1 MEVLYMNKPHF
12 IIKNNMN
19 KSSSTNTYMKDI
31 LTPSVLQDVCYR
43 ITGQNDYNV
52 DFVDNSYEDDCLSKS
67 YNKGRLAT
75 LTYEGKNAFISF
87 SETEIEGRDSAVQSI
102 PTAFNIFYQS
112 EAENKE
118 LYYYFLG
125 SGSKFETDYL
135 ISFYRQMK
143 TIGFTFLNPEVLTSS
158 INSFISIE
166 DLIFS
171 KRITAGKNNS
181 NNSSYVT
188 KEKSKEIEVYG
199 KTYGANKYDAAML
212 SFTSTIL
219 AKKNNQ
225 HITLYEILDGNL
237 KHMPKSSLETLELM
251 GNTDVISTNLE
262 FEKNQFETNN
272 SLRSPRYKVNLLDRI
287 GIKHCPLCH
296 CEIPE
301 IIQGAHVW
309 PVSQIKKQ
317 PLTYEEQFFHAISG
331 ENGIWL
337 CENHHKLF
345 DENIIRFDNQG
356 KLLIHTSDAD
366 EKNFILKITEES
378 ALPDYYYSDQFFK
391 YLELRNMA
399 I

>member
-1 MEVLYMNKPHF
+1 M
-12 IIKNNMN
+12 
-19 KSSSTNTYMKDI
+19 
-31 LTPSVLQDVCYR
+31 
-43 ITGQNDYNV
+43 
-52 DFVDNSYEDDCLSKS
+52 
-67 YNKGRLAT
+67 
-75 LTYEGKNAFISF
+75 
-87 SETEIEGRDSAVQSI
+87 
-102 PTAFNIFYQS
+102 
-112 EAENKE
+112 
-118 LYYYFLG
+118 
-125 SGSKFETDYL
+125 
-135 ISFYRQMK
+135 
-143 TIGFTFLNPEVLTSS
+143 

-171 KRITAGKNNS
+171 KRATAGKNIS

-212 SFTSTIL
+212 SFTSAIL

-225 HITLYEILDGNL
+225 HVTLYEILDGNL
-237 KHMPKSSLETLELM
+237 KHMPKPSLETLGLM

-309 PVSQIKKQ
+309 PVSLIKKQ
-317 PLTYEEQFFHAISG
+317 PLTYEEQFSHAISG

-356 KLLIHTSDAD
+356 KLLIHTSDAE
-366 EKNFILKITEES
+366 EKKFILKITEEI

-391 YLELRNMA
+391 YLELRNKA

>member
-1 MEVLYMNKPHF
+1 MSKPHF

-19 KSSSTNTYMKDI
+19 KSSSTNIYMKDI
-31 LTPSVLQDVCYR
+31 LTPSVLQDVCFR
-43 ITGQNDYNV
+43 ITGQREYDV
-52 DFVDNSYEDDCLSKS
+52 DFVDNAYEDDCLSKS

-87 SETEIEGRDSAVQSI
+87 SEVEIEGRDSAVQSI
-102 PTAFNIFYQS
+102 PTAFNIFFQS

-125 SGSKFETDYL
+125 SGTKFETDYL

-143 TIGFTFLNPEVLTSS
+143 TIGFTFLNPEVLAAS

-171 KRITAGKNNS
+171 KRITAGKNTS

-188 KEKSKEIEVYG
+188 KEKSKEIEIYG
-199 KTYGANKYDAAML
+199 KTYGANKYDATML
-212 SFTSTIL
+212 SFTSAIL

-251 GNTDVISTNLE
+251 GNTDVMSTNLE

-301 IIQGAHVW
+301 IIQGAHIW
-309 PVSQIKKQ
+309 PVSLIKKQ
-317 PLTYEEQFFHAISG
+317 PIPFDEQFAHAISG

-356 KLLIHTSDAD
+356 KLIIATSDSS
-366 EKNFILKITEES
+366 ERNFILKITEENT
-378 ALPDYYYSDQFFK
+378 LPDYYYSNQFFK